1 LGFQEFNQTLIFYK
15 QGTVMDMQ
23 RAATAATTTPSTADA
38 ARLEKVERKLE
49 AEQERHAKCQKQL
62 AQCQTK
68 VVIMVEV
75 PPPPWT
81 TPRERGVGEVG
92 ESFIIDNATLML
104 KELAELQVVSAK
116 RIHEAEKTRIHT
128 GPCLSLLLI

>member
-1 LGFQEFNQTLIFYK
+1 
-15 QGTVMDMQ
+15 MDMQ

-62 AQCQTK
+62 TQCQTK

-75 PPPPWT
+75 PPPPG
-81 TPRERGVGEVG
+81 REGCERWERV
-92 ESFIIDNATLML
+92 SSLINATLML
-104 KELAELQVVSAK
+104 KELTELQVVSAI

>member
-1 LGFQEFNQTLIFYK
+1 
-15 QGTVMDMQ
+15 MDMQ

-75 PPPPWT
+75 IPPPPR
-81 TPRERGVGEVG
+81 PPAERWGGV
-92 ESFIIDNATLML
+92 SFFINATLML

-128 GPCLSLLLI
+128 GPCLSLLLF

>member
-1 LGFQEFNQTLIFYK
+1 
-15 QGTVMDMQ
+15 MDMQ

-75 PPPPWT
+75 PPPPQGGWGGRGG
-81 TPRERGVGEVG
+81 RE
-92 ESFIIDNATLML
+92 F
-104 KELAELQVVSAK
+104 
-116 RIHEAEKTRIHT
+116 HHW
-128 GPCLSLLLI
+128 